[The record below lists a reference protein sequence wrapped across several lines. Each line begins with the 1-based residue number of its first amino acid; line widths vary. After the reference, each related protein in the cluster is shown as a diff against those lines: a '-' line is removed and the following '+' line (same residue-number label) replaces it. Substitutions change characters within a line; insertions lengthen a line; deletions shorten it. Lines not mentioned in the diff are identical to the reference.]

1 MVKKNNNTGCA
12 IFIARISL
20 VLLFVNSFIGKAT
33 GFAGSAGFAGSSWI
47 PLPGSLIL
55 VIGMIM
61 LLAGSISLIL
71 GYKLKEGAYLLA
83 LYTFLATIM
92 FHVGEGQLGAFLK
105 NLAIIGGLIALAQL
119 PSGKFSLDSK
129 N

>member
-1 MVKKNNNTGCA
+1 
-12 IFIARISL
+12 
-20 VLLFVNSFIGKAT
+20 
-33 GFAGSAGFAGSSWI
+33 
-47 PLPGSLIL
+47 
-55 VIGMIM
+55 
-61 LLAGSISLIL
+61 SLIL